1 VKEQAMIGIGTKG
14 TQKEKEISVIDV
26 LNVK

>member
-1 VKEQAMIGIGTKG
+1 VKGESMTGIGVEG
-14 TQKEKEISVIDV
+14 TQKETEISVIDV